1 MRAAGLLLCLLAT
14 GAAGQEPPSAALL
27 PAEAPSDPVRA
38 ALHTWHRGERVSGFG
53 PFVGS
58 GLATGVT
65 GVLLGTQG
73 GTLGR
78 AAGWTL
84 LGFGAL
90 ELVAGLYFGL
100 SSFGNEAARDA
111 LLTKDRAVFLETE
124 RARLTRITTRFQP
137 ILLGVEA
144 AVTLGGGVLAGVGGL
159 QRDDALL
166 GVGLGLAVQG
176 LVLFL
181 LDWAVLDRAQAYA
194 VSLGL

>member
-14 GAAGQEPPSAALL
+14 SAAGQEPPSAALL
-27 PAEAPSDPVRA
+27 PAEAPIDPVRA
-38 ALHTWHRGERVSGFG
+38 ALYTWHRGERVSGFG

-84 LGFGAL
+84 FGFGAL

-100 SSFGNEAARDA
+100 SAFGNEAARDA